1 MFVQKL
7 ANPGMVSWKVPERTS
22 IAAVAVDVLLLEM
35 SSTLKALGRV
45 MTRYWKALFVPLQT
59 SESLLHR
66 TAGLGDKEGEGESEG
81 EEESEEESEGEGE
94 SEGENEGEGESEGET
109 DGEETAAERLILAKS
124 EKER

>member
-7 ANPGMVSWKVPERTS
+7 ANPGMVSWKVPEWTS
-22 IAAVAVDVLLLEM
+22 IAAVAVDVLLLDM

-81 EEESEEESEGEGE
+81 ESEEESEGEGE
-94 SEGENEGEGESEGET
+94 SEGQNEGEGESEGET